1 MISLQCFSRVA
12 KIFKMNISSIKL
24 RYKRFICIKMLLSIY
39 IYKTESFETPTIF
52 HVSTIFK
59 LNFPSHHC
67 FPFPM
72 QIRLLAK

>member
-12 KIFKMNISSIKL
+12 KIFKTNISSIKL

-39 IYKTESFETPTIF
+39 IYKTEAFETPTIF

-59 LNFPSHHC
+59 LNFPPHYC

-72 QIRLLAK
+72 QIKLLAK